1 MAFRGQEPRL
11 GRRCLAV
18 RSRACQDYVQIGPG
32 KAEVPPIDAAPGR
45 SHKRRMQSD
54 MVQPQDGREDGAGL
68 GTAAPGG
75 VTQAV
80 ILTEGYAGLEAQ
92 ALGLAQRTGLV
103 GATRTL
109 RAGTP
114 WNWMPAR
121 FWPKPLEIVGG
132 LDDLPDGL
140 VLTVGGT
147 GGAIG
152 ARLRRE
158 RGRQVVQIQ
167 NPRMKLDRFDL
178 VVANR
183 HDEISGPNVLLT
195 RTALHRVTPAVL
207 DEARLA
213 WQDRL
218 AGLPRPLVAVLVG
231 GANGRFRLGAAEAH
245 ALASGLAAMMRT
257 DRIGIALTPS
267 RRTGAEVRGILETT
281 LQPLGAWIWDMQGQ
295 NPYLGLLACADAI
308 VVTSDS
314 VSMVSEAAATRA
326 PVLVVELP
334 GRSRRIGLFLRDLID
349 AGRVRPFNGRMEAWD
364 ATPLDDSD
372 AVADEVCRRLGLT
385 GSFRHPE
392 REV

>member
-1 MAFRGQEPRL
+1 M
-11 GRRCLAV
+11 
-18 RSRACQDYVQIGPG
+18 
-32 KAEVPPIDAAPGR
+32 PPIDAAPGH
-45 SHKRRMQSD
+45 SHKRRMQND
-54 MVQPQDGREDGAGL
+54 MVQPQDGRDAEAGATTGVP
-68 GTAAPGG
+68 AG
-75 VTQAV
+75 VTKAV

-92 ALGLAQRTGLV
+92 ALGLAQRTRLV
-103 GATRTL
+103 ATTRTL
-109 RAGTP
+109 RAGKP
-114 WNWMPAR
+114 WSWVPAR
-121 FWPKPLEIVGG
+121 LWPKPLDVVGG
-132 LDDLPDGL
+132 LDDLADGL

-152 ARLRRE
+152 AALRGE

-195 RTALHRVTPAVL
+195 RTALHRVTASVM

-245 ALASGLAAMMRT
+245 ALAAGLAAMMRV
-257 DRIGIALTPS
+257 DRVGIALTPS
-267 RRTGAEVRGILETT
+267 RRTGVEVRGILETT

-326 PVLVVELP
+326 PVLVAELP

-349 AGRVRPFNGRMEAWD
+349 AGRVRPFNGRLEAWD

-385 GSFRHPE
+385 ASTRHPE